1 MAPHSNPGPGEYDV
15 SQIGINAD
23 SKYITKRIR
32 GKSVKVRKPDTT
44 SVVFKSTTGR
54 HIEDDLKKTVKNTG
68 AVVGQYEP
76 VNSGIGKT
84 STQGGA
90 PNNFLLMKNE
100 RLVAPFQSTVTRFKS
115 QEPEKSTNAHSR

>member
-1 MAPHSNPGPGEYDV
+1 MNPGPGEYENN
-15 SQIGINAD
+15 IGINGD
-23 SKYITKRIR
+23 SKYVTRRIR

-54 HIEDDLKKTVKNTG
+54 VIEEELKNNLKHQA
-68 AVVGQYEP
+68 AVVGQYETAITA
-76 VNSGIGKT
+76 IGKT

-100 RLVAPFQSTVTRFKS
+100 RLVAPFQSTVTRFRS
-115 QEPEKSTNAHSR
+115 QDPDKSTNA